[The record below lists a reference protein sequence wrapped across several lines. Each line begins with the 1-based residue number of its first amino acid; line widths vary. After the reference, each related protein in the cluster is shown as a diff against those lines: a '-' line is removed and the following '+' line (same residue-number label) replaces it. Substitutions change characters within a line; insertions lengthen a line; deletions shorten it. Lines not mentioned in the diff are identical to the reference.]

1 MPAPSSAGRSTSIVG
16 AIVAQRDERSPRPPT
31 LVDALAPVVVL
42 ILLIALTIVSFGLEA
57 TDGPLQVARM
67 LSAAFASLVAL
78 KNGYSSA
85 AIADAAIGGV
95 TTAVARSSSSCPSGR

>member
-1 MPAPSSAGRSTSIVG
+1 VP
-16 AIVAQRDERSPRPPT
+16 QRVERIPRPPT

-57 TDGPLQVARM
+57 TDGPLQVALM

-78 KNGYSSA
+78 KNGYSTA

-95 TTAVARSSSSCPSGR
+95 TRPWARSSSCCPSGR